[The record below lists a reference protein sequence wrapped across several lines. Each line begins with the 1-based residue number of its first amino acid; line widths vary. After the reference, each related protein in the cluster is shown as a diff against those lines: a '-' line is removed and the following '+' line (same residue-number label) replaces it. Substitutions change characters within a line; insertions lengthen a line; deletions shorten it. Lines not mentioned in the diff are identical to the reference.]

1 MSELTQAER
10 EAMETA
16 VELTRGTQPEPT
28 GNWCR
33 RVWEAAREYYLPEH
47 IREMTASPIAARSG
61 LLAYMENWSE
71 DHYCAG
77 WLTGLAD
84 TMVRHDDGAFRLLVE
99 NAGGWYVWGNLERE
113 FVSGTWDELVTN
125 GSGEGE
131 RK

>member
-10 EAMETA
+10 EAMSLARERTDGSTL
-16 VELTRGTQPEPT
+16 EM
-28 GNWCR
+28 WI
-33 RVWEAAREYYLPEH
+33 AAREHYLPEH
-47 IREMTASPIAARSG
+47 IRETTASPIAARSG

-84 TMVRHDDGAFRLLVE
+84 TMVRQDDGAFRLLVE
-99 NAGGWYVWGNLERE
+99 NVGGWYVWGSPEQE

-131 RK
+131 PK

>member
-1 MSELTQAER
+1 MSDHTSELTQAER
-10 EAMETA
+10 EAMSLARERTDGSTL
-16 VELTRGTQPEPT
+16 EM
-28 GNWCR
+28 WI
-33 RVWEAAREYYLPEH
+33 AAREYYLPEH
-47 IREMTASPIAARSG
+47 MREMTASPIAARSG

-84 TMVRHDDGAFRLLVE
+84 TMVRQDDGAFRLLVE
-99 NAGGWYVWGNLERE
+99 NAGGWYVWGSPERE

-131 RK
+131 QK